1 MKNETSLNH
10 KNPPAAKPI
19 LGVGLF
25 VRKDVNGND
34 IKVGDTVKVIRPYM
48 TFESH
53 DETEVEIEEKI
64 WIGEV
69 RLLLS
74 KGILIRSN
82 GAYIKAPI
90 TDHSRNKWTWELVK
104 PYAYGCRYDIGFL

>member
-1 MKNETSLNH
+1 MSKKVKLKNETTNGT
-10 KNPPAAKPI
+10 KPV

-25 VRKDVNGND
+25 VRKDINGND
-34 IKVGDTVKVIRPYM
+34 IKVGDTVKVTRPYM

-53 DETEVEIEEKI
+53 DETIIEIEETS

-90 TDHSRNKWTWELVK
+90 TDYSRNKWTWELVK
-104 PYAYGCRYDIGFL
+104 PYA

>member
-1 MKNETSLNH
+1 MEHETLNSH
-10 KNPPAAKPI
+10 CTPPAAKPL

-25 VRKDVNGND
+25 VRKDINGND
-34 IKVGDTVKVIRPYM
+34 IKVGDTVKVTRPYM
-48 TFESH
+48 IFESH
-53 DETEVEIEEKI
+53 DETEVEIEETS

-69 RLLLS
+69 KLLLS

-82 GAYIKAPI
+82 GVYVKAPL

-104 PYAYGCRYDIGFL
+104 PYA

>member
-1 MKNETSLNH
+1 MSKKVELKNETANGT
-10 KNPPAAKPI
+10 KPV

-25 VRKDVNGND
+25 VRKDINGND
-34 IKVGDTVKVIRPYM
+34 IKVGDTVKVTRPYM

-53 DETEVEIEEKI
+53 DETEVEIEETS

-69 RLLLS
+69 KLLLS
-74 KGILIRSN
+74 KGILIRSS
-82 GAYIKAPI
+82 GVYVKAPI

-104 PYAYGCRYDIGFL
+104 PYA

>member
-1 MKNETSLNH
+1 MKTKTSLNH
-10 KNPPAAKPI
+10 ETPPAAKPL

-25 VRKDVNGND
+25 VRKDINGND
-34 IKVGDTVKVIRPYM
+34 IKVGDTVKVTRPYM

-53 DETEVEIEEKI
+53 DETEVEIEETS
-64 WIGEV
+64 WIGQV

-82 GAYIKAPI
+82 GVYVKAPI

-104 PYAYGCRYDIGFL
+104 PYA

>member
-1 MKNETSLNH
+1 MKNETSINH
-10 KNPPAAKPI
+10 VTLPDVKRL
-19 LGVGLF
+19 LGVGIF
-25 VRKDVNGND
+25 VRKDINGND
-34 IKVGDTVKVIRPYM
+34 IKVGDTVKVTRPYM
-48 TFESH
+48 IFESH
-53 DETEVEIEEKI
+53 DETKVEIEETS

-82 GAYIKAPI
+82 GAYVKAPI

-104 PYAYGCRYDIGFL
+104 PYA

>member
-1 MKNETSLNH
+1 MNNITKEQ
-10 KNPPAAKPI
+10 PAIAKPL

-25 VRKDVNGND
+25 VRKDINGKD
-34 IKVGDTVKVIRPYM
+34 IKVGDTVKVTRPYM
-48 TFESH
+48 IFETH
-53 DETEVEIEEKI
+53 DETEVEIKETS

-74 KGILIRSN
+74 RGILIRSN
-82 GAYIKAPI
+82 GVYVKAPI

-104 PYAYGCRYDIGFL
+104 PFA